1 MPFKSPSVP
10 TGTSERDLAAQ
21 ASRDCP
27 DCGGAGIVPIYHP
40 RFAGESIGTTQ
51 DGRRYSAS
59 GAAHCMCPLG
69 VWIREKTPPEVQAR
83 IPRVEDI
90 LDGQSH
96 WLLANP
102 RGVISSLPSGRCA
115 QEDFDAFWRKVE
127 AGHMLKHPNEG
138 VPPKATVWSIE
149 TDLRRR
155 LVQKLGL
162 DERMADVLTIDEL
175 RMIEAQGD
183 LEPPEYIPG
192 QGDC

>member
-1 MPFKSPSVP
+1 MLHTVCV
-10 TGTSERDLAAQ
+10 RWV
-21 ASRDCP
+21 
-27 DCGGAGIVPIYHP
+27 CG
-40 RFAGESIGTTQ
+40 FAK
-51 DGRRYSAS
+51 RRRRK
-59 GAAHCMCPLG
+59 C
-69 VWIREKTPPEVQAR
+69 RRR

-96 WLLANP
+96 WLLADP